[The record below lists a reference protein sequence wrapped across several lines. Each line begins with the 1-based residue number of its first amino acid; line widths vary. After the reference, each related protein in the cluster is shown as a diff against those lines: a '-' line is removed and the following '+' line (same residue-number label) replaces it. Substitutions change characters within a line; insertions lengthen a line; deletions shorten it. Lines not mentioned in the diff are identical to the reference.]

1 METFDSQGRILPIGA
16 ADQTIVSAK
25 LADKNGQ
32 GQGPQSQPRKRAAL
46 AQPPEEKVEETLKED
61 HAIDILV

>member
-16 ADQTIVSAK
+16 ADQGIVSK
-25 LADKNGQ
+25 KVADKNGQ
-32 GQGPQSQPRKRAAL
+32 GQGPQPQPRKKAAP
-46 AQPPEEKVEETLKED
+46 AQPPEEKAEETLRED